1 MWRNPYRPRNMNI
14 RNSLRRKVIATI
26 FIPIVVIYIAMIVYQ
41 SITSYSESL
50 TQEHMLADNQ
60 ASAIALKV
68 EEQMLNDMSNCQVY
82 TSVMQNYVSLPRD
95 IRFKRGDELSR
106 TLYDTYPHYLAV
118 WYNWQ
123 FFTLDNKVSEHYG
136 RVRTTLTHNEDGS
149 IMHKVDSCDVNGEN
163 PEGLYGQIHINK
175 KSLVSDPYF
184 EDYVGTYETAILEA
198 SICAP
203 MLNEHGEFVG
213 LCGFDVS
220 LDSFQK
226 MFSSLFTDNQIHA
239 ILYSADGH
247 VVASTVDEERGKALK
262 ECETIA
268 NAVSL
273 MTTTLANDEH
283 NSEVCDLAGDDVYC
297 SVVPVRT
304 TFEGGRW
311 GLALLYDHNLVLSA
325 ARSDFLTSLILGAI
339 GLVLIWLL
347 FNRFV
352 FNIVS
357 PIDDITDYANNLA
370 EGHLNYQLAID
381 NKRRDEVGQVM
392 RALQQMGVNMKSAIS
407 QLRDSAI
414 LLGRTAN
421 SINTDVKQLA
431 DQALSQA
438 SSMQEISTSMQEI
451 SKASNSNHGHAQS
464 ALKIS
469 DEATHKMQEGAST
482 VKEASDTLSEIAA
495 RLVEIREIANQTT
508 ILSLNANVEAARAG
522 EHGKGFMVVAAS
534 IRQLATRCR
543 EVSDDIE
550 ILVDKGNKRAVAA
563 VKSMGHV
570 VPHIDNTATLVKQIT
585 ENSYMQTSAVSQ
597 ITSAIDTL
605 NVNSQQS
612 AAKADQMTDYAK
624 GLLQEAR
631 RLNKLVGAFDI

>member
-1 MWRNPYRPRNMNI
+1 MNI
-14 RNSLRRKVIATI
+14 RNSLRRKVVATI
-26 FIPIVVIYIAMIVYQ
+26 FIPIVVIYIAMIAYQ
-41 SITSYSESL
+41 SITRYSESL
-50 TQEHMLADNQ
+50 SQEHMLADNQ

-68 EEQMLNDMSNCQVY
+68 EEQMLNDMSNCQVLS
-82 TSVMQNYVSLPRD
+82 SVMQNYVSLPRKM
-95 IRFKRGDELSR
+95 RFERCDELAR

-123 FFTLDNKVSEHYG
+123 FFTLDSKVYEHYG
-136 RVRTTLTHNEDGS
+136 RVRTTLTHSEDGS
-149 IMHKVDSCDVNGEN
+149 IMHKVDSCDVGGEN
-163 PEGLYGQIHINK
+163 PEGLYSKIHISK
-175 KSLVSDPYF
+175 TSLVSDPYF
-184 EDYVGTYETAILEA
+184 EDYVGTYEKAILEA
-198 SICAP
+198 SICSP
-203 MLNEHGEFVG
+203 MLDPQGQFVG

-226 MFSSLFTDNQIHA
+226 MFSSLFSDNQIHA

-247 VVASTVDEERGKALK
+247 VVASTVDEERGKILK
-262 ECETIA
+262 ECPGIID
-268 NAVSL
+268 AVSL
-273 MTTTLANDEH
+273 MKQTLVNDERM
-283 NSEVCDLAGDDVYC
+283 SDVRELAGNDVYC

-304 TFEGGRW
+304 TFDGGKW

-325 ARSDFLTSLILGAI
+325 ARSDFFMSLAVGAV
-339 GLVLIWLL
+339 GLILIWLL
-347 FNRFV
+347 FNRFI

-370 EGHLNYQLAID
+370 EGHLNYELSID
-381 NKRRDEVGQVM
+381 SKRRDEVGQVM

-421 SINTDVKQLA
+421 SINVDVKHLA
-431 DQALSQA
+431 DQALHQA

-451 SKASNSNHGHAQS
+451 SKASNSNHGNAQA

-469 DEATHKMQEGAST
+469 GEATVKMQEGAST
-482 VKEASDTLSEIAA
+482 VKEASDTLTDIAN
-495 RLVEIREIANQTT
+495 RLAEIREIANQTT

-550 ILVDKGNKRAVAA
+550 VLVGKGNKRAVAA

-570 VPHIDNTATLVKQIT
+570 MPHIDNTANLVKQIT

-597 ITSAIDTL
+597 ITSAIDSL

-612 AAKADQMTDYAK
+612 AAKADQMTEYAN

-631 RLNKLVGAFDI
+631 RLNNLVGAFEL